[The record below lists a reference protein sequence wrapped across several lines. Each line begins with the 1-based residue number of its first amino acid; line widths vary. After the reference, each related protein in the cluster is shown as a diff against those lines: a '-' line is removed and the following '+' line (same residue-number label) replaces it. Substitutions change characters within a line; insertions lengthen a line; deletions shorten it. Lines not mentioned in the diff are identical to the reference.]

1 MNLAPTVINFK
12 IGSIAAIHF
21 HAEPIAAIHFHAE
34 PHVIAVN
41 SGDVPVYDGAYSV
54 TPKVYEE
61 TTLETKQKLMQKNV
75 TVSRIPQYQ
84 VSNDAEGVTLI
95 IGEEYNNG

>member
-1 MNLAPTVINFK
+1 MSLMPTPIKFK
-12 IGSIAAIHF
+12 ISSTASIRF
-21 HAEPIAAIHFHAE
+21 HATS
-34 PHVIAVN
+34 HVVAVN

-61 TTLETKQKLMQKNV
+61 TTLETKQKLMQNNV
-75 TVSRIPQYQ
+75 TVSKIPQYQ

>member
-1 MNLAPTVINFK
+1 MNLTPTVIKFK
-12 IGSIAAIHF
+12 IGSTV
-21 HAEPIAAIHFHAE
+21 PIRFHAE

-61 TTLETKQKLMQKNV
+61 TTLETKQKLMQNNV
-75 TVSRIPQYQ
+75 TVSKIPQYQ

-95 IGEEYNNG
+95 IGEEYYNG

>member
-21 HAEPIAAIHFHAE
+21 HAEPIEAIHFHAE

-61 TTLETKQKLMQKNV
+61 TTLETKQKLMKNNV
-75 TVSRIPQYQ
+75 TVARIPQYQ
-84 VSNDAEGVTLI
+84 VSNDADGVTLI
-95 IGEEYNNG
+95 IGEEYYNG

>member
-1 MNLAPTVINFK
+1 MNLTPTVIKFK
-12 IGSIAAIHF
+12 IGS
-21 HAEPIAAIHFHAE
+21 IAAIHFHAE

-41 SGDVPVYDGAYSV
+41 SGDIPVYDGAYSV

-61 TTLETKQKLMQKNV
+61 TTLETKQKLMQQNV

>member
-1 MNLAPTVINFK
+1 MNLAPTVIKFK

-21 HAEPIAAIHFHAE
+21 HTEPIAAIHFHAE

-61 TTLETKQKLMQKNV
+61 TTLETKQKLMKNNV
-75 TVSRIPQYQ
+75 TVARIPQYQ
-84 VSNDAEGVTLI
+84 VSNDADGVTLI
-95 IGEEYNNG
+95 IGEEYYNG

>member
-1 MNLAPTVINFK
+1 MNLAPTVIKFK

-21 HAEPIAAIHFHAE
+21 HTEPIEAIHFHAE

-41 SGDVPVYDGAYSV
+41 SGDIPVYDGAYSV

-61 TTLETKQKLMQKNV
+61 TTLETKQKLMQNNV

-84 VSNDAEGVTLI
+84 VSNDADGVTLI
-95 IGEEYNNG
+95 IGEEYYNG

>member
-21 HAEPIAAIHFHAE
+21 HAEPIEAIHFHAE

>member
-1 MNLAPTVINFK
+1 MNLQPAVIKFK
-12 IGSIAAIHF
+12 IGNTV
-21 HAEPIAAIHFHAE
+21 PIKFHAE
-34 PHVIAVN
+34 PHVIGVN
-41 SGDVPVYDGAYSV
+41 SDDIPVYDGAYSV

>member
-1 MNLAPTVINFK
+1 MNLTPTVIKFK
-12 IGSIAAIHF
+12 IGRTV
-21 HAEPIAAIHFHAE
+21 PIRFHAE

-61 TTLETKQKLMQKNV
+61 TTLETKQKLMQNNV

>member
-1 MNLAPTVINFK
+1 MNLQPAVIKFK
-12 IGSIAAIHF
+12 IGSTV
-21 HAEPIAAIHFHAE
+21 PIKFHAE
-34 PHVIAVN
+34 PHVIGVN
-41 SGDVPVYDGAYSV
+41 SDDVPVYDGAYSV

>member
-1 MNLAPTVINFK
+1 MNLAPTVIKFK
-12 IGSIAAIHF
+12 IGSTMPIRF
-21 HAEPIAAIHFHAE
+21 HAEPTMSIRFHAE
-34 PHVIAVN
+34 PHVIGVN
-41 SGDVPVYDGAYSV
+41 SDDVPVYDGAYSV

-61 TTLETKQKLMQKNV
+61 TTLETKQKLMQNNV

-84 VSNDAEGVTLI
+84 VSDDAEVVTLI

>member
-1 MNLAPTVINFK
+1 MNLPPAVIKFK
-12 IGSIAAIHF
+12 IGSTV
-21 HAEPIAAIHFHAE
+21 PIKFHAE
-34 PHVIAVN
+34 PHVIGVN
-41 SGDVPVYDGAYSV
+41 SDDVPVYDGAYSV

>member
-21 HAEPIAAIHFHAE
+21 HAEPIEAIHFHAE

-41 SGDVPVYDGAYSV
+41 SGDIPVYDGAYSV

-61 TTLETKQKLMQKNV
+61 TTLETKKKLMQNNV
-75 TVSRIPQYQ
+75 TVARIPQYQ
-84 VSNDAEGVTLI
+84 VSNDADGVTLI
-95 IGEEYNNG
+95 IGEEYYNG

>member
-1 MNLAPTVINFK
+1 MNLAPTVIKFK

-21 HAEPIAAIHFHAE
+21 HTEPIEAIHFHAE

-61 TTLETKQKLMQKNV
+61 TTLETKQKLMQNNV
-75 TVSRIPQYQ
+75 TVARIPQYQ
-84 VSNDAEGVTLI
+84 VSNDADGVTLI
-95 IGEEYNNG
+95 IGEEYYNG

>member
-1 MNLAPTVINFK
+1 MNLAPTVIKFK

-21 HAEPIAAIHFHAE
+21 HTEPVEAIHFHAE

-61 TTLETKQKLMQKNV
+61 TTLETKQKLMRNNV
-75 TVSRIPQYQ
+75 TVARIPQYQ
-84 VSNDAEGVTLI
+84 VSNNADGVTLI
-95 IGEEYNNG
+95 IGEEYYNG

>member
-1 MNLAPTVINFK
+1 MNLPPAVIKFK
-12 IGSIAAIHF
+12 IGSTVPIKF
-21 HAEPIAAIHFHAE
+21 HAEPTMSIRFHAE
-34 PHVIAVN
+34 PHVIGVN
-41 SGDVPVYDGAYSV
+41 SGDIPVYDGAYSV

>member
-21 HAEPIAAIHFHAE
+21 HAEPIEAIHFHAE

-61 TTLETKQKLMQKNV
+61 TTLETKQKLMQNNV

-84 VSNDAEGVTLI
+84 VSNDADGVTLI
-95 IGEEYNNG
+95 IGEEYYNG

>member
-1 MNLAPTVINFK
+1 MNLAPTVIKFK

-21 HAEPIAAIHFHAE
+21 HAEPIAAIHFHAK

-61 TTLETKQKLMQKNV
+61 TTLETKQKLMKSNV
-75 TVSRIPQYQ
+75 TVARIPQYQ
-84 VSNDAEGVTLI
+84 VSNDADGVTLI
-95 IGEEYNNG
+95 IGEEYYNG

>member
-1 MNLAPTVINFK
+1 MNLAPTVIKFK

-21 HAEPIAAIHFHAE
+21 HTEPIEAIRFHAE

-41 SGDVPVYDGAYSV
+41 SGDIPVYDGAYSV

-61 TTLETKQKLMQKNV
+61 TTLETKQKLMQNNV

-84 VSNDAEGVTLI
+84 VSNDADGVTLI
-95 IGEEYNNG
+95 IGEEYYNG

>member
-1 MNLAPTVINFK
+1 MNLAPTVIKFK

-21 HAEPIAAIHFHAE
+21 HTEPIEAIHFHAE

-41 SGDVPVYDGAYSV
+41 SGDIPVYDGAYSV

-61 TTLETKQKLMQKNV
+61 TTLETKQKLMQNNV
-75 TVSRIPQYQ
+75 TVARIPQYQ
-84 VSNDAEGVTLI
+84 VSNDADGVTLI
-95 IGEEYNNG
+95 IGEEYYNG

>member
-21 HAEPIAAIHFHAE
+21 HAEPIEAIHFHAE

-41 SGDVPVYDGAYSV
+41 SGDIPVYDGAYSV

-61 TTLETKQKLMQKNV
+61 TTLETKQKLMQNNV

-84 VSNDAEGVTLI
+84 VSNDADGVTLI
-95 IGEEYNNG
+95 IGEEYYNG

>member
-1 MNLAPTVINFK
+1 MNLAPTVIKFK
-12 IGSIAAIHF
+12 IGSITAIHF
-21 HAEPIAAIHFHAE
+21 HAEPIEAIHFHAE

-61 TTLETKQKLMQKNV
+61 TTLETKQKLMKNNV
-75 TVSRIPQYQ
+75 TVARIPQYQ
-84 VSNDAEGVTLI
+84 VSNDADGVTLI
-95 IGEEYNNG
+95 IGEEYYNG

>member
-1 MNLAPTVINFK
+1 MNLTPTVIEFK

-21 HAEPIAAIHFHAE
+21 HAEPTAAIHFHAE

-41 SGDVPVYDGAYSV
+41 SGDIPVYDGAYSV

-61 TTLETKQKLMQKNV
+61 TTLETKQKLMQNNV

-84 VSNDAEGVTLI
+84 VSNDADGVTLI
-95 IGEEYNNG
+95 IGEEYYNG

>member
-1 MNLAPTVINFK
+1 MNLTPTLIKFK
-12 IGSIAAIHF
+12 IGSVVAIR
-21 HAEPIAAIHFHAE
+21 FHAE
-34 PHVIAVN
+34 PHVVAVN

-54 TPKVYEE
+54 TPKVYED
-61 TTLETKQKLMQKNV
+61 TTLETKQKLMQNNV

-84 VSNDAEGVTLI
+84 VSNEADGVTLI

>member
-1 MNLAPTVINFK
+1 MNLPPAVIKFK
-12 IGSIAAIHF
+12 IGSTVPIKF
-21 HAEPIAAIHFHAE
+21 HAEPTMSIRFHAE

-61 TTLETKQKLMQKNV
+61 TTLETKQKLMQNNV
-75 TVSRIPQYQ
+75 TVARIPQYQ
-84 VSNDAEGVTLI
+84 VSNDADGVTLI
-95 IGEEYNNG
+95 IGEEYYNG

>member
-21 HAEPIAAIHFHAE
+21 HAEPIEAIHFHAE

-61 TTLETKQKLMQKNV
+61 TTLETKQKLMRNNV
-75 TVSRIPQYQ
+75 TVARIPQYQ
-84 VSNDAEGVTLI
+84 VSNDADGVTLI
-95 IGEEYNNG
+95 IGEEYYNG

>member
-1 MNLAPTVINFK
+1 MNLAPTVIKFK
-12 IGSIAAIHF
+12 IGSIADIHF
-21 HAEPIAAIHFHAE
+21 HAEPIEAIHFHAE

-61 TTLETKQKLMQKNV
+61 TTLETKQKLMQNNV
-75 TVSRIPQYQ
+75 TISRIPQYQ

-95 IGEEYNNG
+95 SGEEYNNG

>member
-1 MNLAPTVINFK
+1 MNLAPTVIKFK
-12 IGSIAAIHF
+12 IGSIT
-21 HAEPIAAIHFHAE
+21 AIHFHAE

-61 TTLETKQKLMQKNV
+61 TTLETKQKLMQNNV
-75 TVSRIPQYQ
+75 TVARIPQYQ
-84 VSNDAEGVTLI
+84 VSNDADGVTLI
-95 IGEEYNNG
+95 IGEEYYNG

>member
-1 MNLAPTVINFK
+1 MNLAPPVIKFQIGSIAAINFK

-21 HAEPIAAIHFHAE
+21 NAE

-61 TTLETKQKLMQKNV
+61 TTLETKQKLMQNNV

-84 VSNDAEGVTLI
+84 VSNDADGVTLI
-95 IGEEYNNG
+95 IGEEYYNG

>member
-1 MNLAPTVINFK
+1 MSLMPTPIKFK
-12 IGSIAAIHF
+12 ISSTASIRF
-21 HAEPIAAIHFHAE
+21 HAT
-34 PHVIAVN
+34 PHVVAVN

-61 TTLETKQKLMQKNV
+61 TTLETKQKLMQNNV
-75 TVSRIPQYQ
+75 TVSKIPQYQ

-95 IGEEYNNG
+95 IGEEYSNG

>member
-1 MNLAPTVINFK
+1 MNLAPTVIKFK

-21 HAEPIAAIHFHAE
+21 HAEPIEAIHFHAE

-41 SGDVPVYDGAYSV
+41 SGDIPVYDGAYSV

-61 TTLETKQKLMQKNV
+61 TTLETKQKLMKNNV
-75 TVSRIPQYQ
+75 TVARIPQYQ
-84 VSNDAEGVTLI
+84 VSNDADGVTLI
-95 IGEEYNNG
+95 IGEEYYNG

>member
-1 MNLAPTVINFK
+1 MNLTPTVIKFK
-12 IGSIAAIHF
+12 RGSIAAIHF
-21 HAEPIAAIHFHAE
+21 HTEPIEAIHFHAE

-61 TTLETKQKLMQKNV
+61 TTLETKQKLMKNNV
-75 TVSRIPQYQ
+75 TVARIPQYQ
-84 VSNDAEGVTLI
+84 VSNDADGVTLI
-95 IGEEYNNG
+95 IGEEYYNG

>member
-21 HAEPIAAIHFHAE
+21 HAEPIEAIHFHAE
-34 PHVIAVN
+34 PHVIVVN

-61 TTLETKQKLMQKNV
+61 TTLETKKKLMKNNV
-75 TVSRIPQYQ
+75 TVARIPQYQ
-84 VSNDAEGVTLI
+84 VSNDADGVTLI
-95 IGEEYNNG
+95 IGEEYYNG

>member
-1 MNLAPTVINFK
+1 MNLTPTVIKFK
-12 IGSIAAIHF
+12 IGSTV
-21 HAEPIAAIHFHAE
+21 PVRFHAE

-41 SGDVPVYDGAYSV
+41 SGDVPVYEGPYSV
-54 TPKVYEE
+54 TPQLSEATV
-61 TTLETKQKLMQKNV
+61 LETKQKLMQNNV

-84 VSNDAEGVTLI
+84 VSNDADGVTLI

>member
-1 MNLAPTVINFK
+1 MNLAPTVTKFK

-21 HAEPIAAIHFHAE
+21 HAEPIEAIHFHAE

-61 TTLETKQKLMQKNV
+61 TTLETKQKLMRNNV
-75 TVSRIPQYQ
+75 TVARIPQYQ
-84 VSNDAEGVTLI
+84 VSNDADGVTLI
-95 IGEEYNNG
+95 IGEEYYNG